1 LTNFSLLL
9 LFENVLAGMEMI
21 FLGEDVG
28 HDFGI
33 VAEEMRFG

>member
-28 HDFGI
+28 RDLRI